1 MAAPSI
7 ALAFRGFEVLERTP
21 SLLRGILK
29 GVSKDDLDWQPSPE
43 RWSISMVLAHLADVE
58 VRGFVSRFC
67 AIADQENP
75 FLPSYDQLEL
85 FKSGKKFDG
94 LAELDKFEN
103 LRRDTLAI
111 LRSLP
116 PEVGKRAGKHEKLGV
131 LTFEQ
136 LLNEFAFHDLGH
148 TRQILSSIARV
159 PSIRTW
165 EFFRATTRSTP
176 DAAGAIDA
184 RLWLSYDARWR
195 LLPDLQILRFDSYET
210 RIGSDADGLGSELQH
225 VSSGS
230 RSSLGGSDRGAL
242 H

>member
-94 LAELDKFEN
+94 LAELDKFDN
-103 LRRDTLAI
+103 LRRDTLAL

-116 PEVGKRAGKHEKLGV
+116 PEVGKRSGKHEKLGI

-148 TRQILSSIARV
+148 TRQIIELH
-159 PSIRTW
+159 
-165 EFFRATTRSTP
+165 RSHAFYP
-176 DAAGAIDA
+176 NMGVFQ
-184 RLWLSYDARWR
+184 SYYKIN
-195 LLPDLQILRFDSYET
+195 P
-210 RIGSDADGLGSELQH
+210 
-225 VSSGS
+225 
-230 RSSLGGSDRGAL
+230 
-242 H
+242 

>member
-21 SLLRGILK
+21 SLVRVILK

-58 VRGFVSRFC
+58 VKGFVSRFR
-67 AIADQENP
+67 AIAAQKNP
-75 FLPSYDQLEL
+75 FLPFYDQLEL
-85 FKSGKKFDG
+85 FRSGEKFDG
-94 LAELDKFEN
+94 MTELVKFAN
-103 LRRDTLAI
+103 LRRDTVAM

-148 TRQILSSIARV
+148 TRQIIELHRS
-159 PSIRTW
+159 
-165 EFFRATTRSTP
+165 RAFYP
-176 DAAGAIDA
+176 NMGVFQ
-184 RLWLSYDARWR
+184 SYYKIN
-195 LLPDLQILRFDSYET
+195 P
-210 RIGSDADGLGSELQH
+210 
-225 VSSGS
+225 
-230 RSSLGGSDRGAL
+230 
-242 H
+242 